1 MKNGWVDGKF
11 QQRKGALRKNEM
23 KILELKNTAYW
34 AQQNKEYLKTSK
46 YKVAKNQS
54 REKKEWT
61 EQTEI

>member
-1 MKNGWVDGKF
+1 
-11 QQRKGALRKNEM
+11 M

-54 REKKEWT
+54 REKKE
-61 EQTEI
+61 